1 MAYVGMK
8 NLCVAPVSAE
18 SSSGITYGT
27 GLLTEHVR
35 KGDITYTYDESD
47 YYGDDRKVDYIKKIL
62 DYDVTLEMTNIATEV
77 LTALGLEEAIAEG
90 TGTTTTRYE
99 LAGEAE
105 VPVGFG
111 FIQTLRID
119 GEYTYRAY
127 WFYKTTFSPSDMNSK
142 TMEKNLEWGS
152 PTIKGKG
159 WGVIADS
166 TGKTRWR
173 TFEDFETE
181 AAALA
186 WLKTKAGIT

>member
-8 NLCVAPVSAE
+8 NLCVAPVTAE
-18 SSSGITYGT
+18 AASGITYGT

-62 DYDVTLEMTNIATEV
+62 DYDVTLEMTDIAPAV
-77 LTALGLEEAIAEG
+77 LTLLGLEEAITGSG
-90 TGTTTTRYE
+90 TGAATSYE

-119 GEYTYRAY
+119 GEYTYRGY
-127 WFYKTTFSPSDMNSK
+127 WFYKTTFSPSDMNAK

-159 WGVIADS
+159 WGVIADAS
-166 TGKTRWR
+166 GKTRFR
-173 TFEDFETE
+173 VFQDFETE

-186 WLKTKAGIT
+186 WLKGKAGIT

>member
-62 DYDVTLEMTNIATEV
+62 DYDVTLEMTDIATEV

>member
-8 NLCVAPVSAE
+8 NLCVAPVTAE
-18 SSSGITYGT
+18 TASGITYGT

-62 DYDVTLEMTNIATEV
+62 DYDVTLEMTNIAPAV
-77 LTALGLEEAIAEG
+77 LTMLGLEEAITGSG
-90 TGTTTTRYE
+90 TGAATSYE

-119 GEYTYRAY
+119 GEYTYRGY
-127 WFYKTTFSPSDMNSK
+127 WFYKTTFSPSDMNAK

-159 WGVIADS
+159 WGVIADAS
-166 TGKTRWR
+166 GKTRFR
-173 TFEDFETE
+173 VFQDFETE

-186 WLKTKAGIT
+186 WLKGKAGIT

>member
-35 KGDITYTYDESD
+35 KGDITYNYDESD
-47 YYGDDRKVDYIKKIL
+47 LFGDDRKVDYIKKTL
-62 DYDVTLEMTNIATEV
+62 DYDVTLEMTNIAPAV
-77 LTALGLEEAIAEG
+77 LTLLGLEEEISG
-90 TGTTTTRYE
+90 TGSVKSYE

-119 GEYTYRAY
+119 GEYTYRGY
-127 WFYKTTFSPSDMNSK
+127 WFYKCTFAPSDMNAK

-159 WGVIADS
+159 WGVIADDS
-166 TGKTRWR
+166 GKVRFR
-173 TFEDFETE
+173 VFQDFETE

-186 WLKTKAGIT
+186 WLKGKAGIS

>member
-47 YYGDDRKVDYIKKIL
+47 YYGDDRKVDYIKMIL
-62 DYDVTLEMTNIATEV
+62 DYDVTLEMTDIATEV
-77 LTALGLEEAIAEG
+77 LTALGLEEAITEG

-119 GEYTYRAY
+119 GEYIYRAY
-127 WFYKTTFSPSDMNSK
+127 WFYKCTFSPSDMNSK

>member
-77 LTALGLEEAIAEG
+77 LTALGLEEEITEG